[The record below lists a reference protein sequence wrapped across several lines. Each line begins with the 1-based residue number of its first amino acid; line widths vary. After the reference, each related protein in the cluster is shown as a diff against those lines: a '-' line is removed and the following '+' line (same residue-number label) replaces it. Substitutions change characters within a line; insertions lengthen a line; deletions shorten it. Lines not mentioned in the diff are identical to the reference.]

1 MPAATKL
8 LTPVRLA
15 TAGPSVQ
22 TILARRPFFSLIISA
37 VRGRRA
43 GVSGRAAG
51 RDRLAPEE
59 VVLRSPAI
67 SQRQLAV
74 GRSLDSFC
82 YRQRRAR
89 VRGSARRRGR
99 PPGGPSNLCEPLLA
113 ASSAR
118 PHTTTPVRNIK
129 TDRLW
134 TVPAVSWGQYQPSP
148 GTN

>member
-1 MPAATKL
+1 MPAVTKF

-37 VRGRRA
+37 ALGRRA
-43 GVSGRAAG
+43 EVSGGAVG

-67 SQRQLAV
+67 SQHQLAA

-89 VRGSARRRGR
+89 VRGSARRQGR
-99 PPGGPSNLCEPLLA
+99 PPGGPYSRVLTALTWSRGC
-113 ASSAR
+113 
-118 PHTTTPVRNIK
+118 
-129 TDRLW
+129 
-134 TVPAVSWGQYQPSP
+134 
-148 GTN
+148 

>member
-37 VRGRRA
+37 TRGRRA
-43 GVSGRAAG
+43 GVSGHAAG
-51 RDRLAPEE
+51 QDRLAPEE
-59 VVLRSPAI
+59 VVLPPAI
-67 SQRQLAV
+67 SQRQLAA
-74 GRSLDSFC
+74 GRSLESFC

-99 PPGGPSNLCEPLLA
+99 PPGAPSNLWWGARGSNPEP
-113 ASSAR
+113 
-118 PHTTTPVRNIK
+118 
-129 TDRLW
+129 TD
-134 TVPAVSWGQYQPSP
+134 
-148 GTN
+148 